1 MNTVYKRLVFLF
13 AALLLIGAAGVPM
26 VSAQD
31 GSDSNEKVIQTS
43 ASGEVMVAPD
53 RAQVT
58 VSVRTENAD
67 VKVAQAENARIADAM
82 IRAIHDAGIADEE
95 TKTVRYSIYPV
106 YDSSGPFG
114 TKIRYY
120 QVTSSIQVTLRDV
133 TRTGEIIDIA
143 VADGANQV
151 DSINFY
157 LSEEKEASLRADVIK
172 KAVARTRLDADA
184 VASAIGMTI
193 TGVKDV
199 TVGQSYSPVLYESAR
214 YAGAAD
220 SKVMSAPTPIEP
232 GELKVSAQVSV
243 TYLIQ

>member
-1 MNTVYKRLVFLF
+1 MNTAYKRDWYPVCRTPP
-13 AALLLIGAAGVPM
+13 IGAAG
-26 VSAQD
+26 SRWSLAQD

-43 ASGEVMVAPD
+43 ASGEVMVAPTGP
-53 RAQVT
+53 RVT

-67 VKVAQAENARIADAM
+67 VKVAQANARIADAM
-82 IRAIHDAGIADEE
+82 IRAIHDAGIADED

-114 TKIRYY
+114 TKIRTY

-151 DSINFY
+151 DSINFC

-172 KAVARTRLDADA
+172 ETFARTKLDADA

-193 TGVKDV
+193 PVKNV
-199 TVGQSYSPVLYESAR
+199 TVGQSLLSVLYESAR
-214 YAGAAD
+214 YAGATD
-220 SKVMSAPTPIEP
+220 SKVMSAPADQARGTESVSP
-232 GELKVSAQVSV
+232 GIRDIPDQ
-243 TYLIQ
+243 